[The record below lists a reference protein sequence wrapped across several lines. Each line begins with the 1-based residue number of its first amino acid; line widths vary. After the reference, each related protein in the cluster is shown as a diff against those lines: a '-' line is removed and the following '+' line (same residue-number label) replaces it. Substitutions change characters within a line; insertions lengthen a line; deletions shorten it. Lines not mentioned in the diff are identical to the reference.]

1 MRLPNAGNQLVAGLF
16 AEGRVSS
23 DSRETLTVPE
33 SAVDV
38 RGLTPS
44 VLRLKG
50 GRTEKVDVVL
60 GAKDDR
66 GALVCHAG
74 CSNARLMRDGWPL
87 ATRRLW
93 IRTTAGR
100 RRVSLSTIAVQG
112 SGGGLF
118 LHVLRNG
125 EEIAEGPAPEPPSLT
140 RRQSEILALIA
151 EGVPAKVIAVRL
163 KLSETTVRNHIR
175 GILSRLGAHSQLE
188 AVAAARRFGVIP

>member
-1 MRLPNAGNQLVAGLF
+1 M
-16 AEGRVSS
+16 
-23 DSRETLTVPE
+23 
-33 SAVDV
+33 DV
-38 RGLTPS
+38 RSADPLMAFDDDLRVLSWNEAAESLTGIPAREA
-44 VLRLKG
+44 V
-50 GRTEKVDVVL
+50 GRYCWEVL

-100 RRVSLSTIAVQG
+100 RRVSLATVAVQG
-112 SGGGLF
+112 LDRGLF

-125 EEIAEGPAPEPPSLT
+125 EEVLESAVPEAPSLT
-140 RRQSEILALIA
+140 RRQREILALIA
-151 EGVPAKVIAVRL
+151 DGVPAKVIALRL
-163 KLSETTVRNHIR
+163 RLSETTVRNHIR

-188 AVAAARRFGVIP
+188 AVASARRFGLVP